1 MIRSTIKQVLIG
13 AIAGVVASA
22 ALAAESEFSVPAGK
36 LSSAVISYSRQSG
49 EEVIFRADDIQDAL
63 TLGVSG
69 RYPHERA
76 LEILLANTGFSAH
89 RSETGAIVIVRA
101 KPAAIP
107 ALQPTNNIIAMAEP
121 PRANRASVPRSDEP
135 IEEVIVTGNVVSRLD
150 LSDTSESGSRLG
162 LSLKDTP
169 ASIEM
174 LGSDVMQARGY
185 QEVSDAL
192 SKLPGVTAGDRS
204 SATFWGSFA
213 MRGFERA
220 QLTLLRDG
228 IYLGPATMVM
238 RQQNT
243 FNLDRIEVLRGP
255 SSVLNGNGSIAGAI
269 NTVNKSARA
278 TDDTRFNA
286 LVSYGRYDAYNA
298 GLGVEGP
305 AADNLFYRVDASYF
319 STGSFVD
326 NSDAYSTN
334 ITGSLLWQA
343 SDKLSLKLAL
353 DYLDDDGPD
362 YFGTPLVPGSVARD
376 PMDVVRTAGGYVIDR
391 AMRFRNYNIQE
402 GTSNAQQTFGR
413 VEMDWQ
419 PTGNVSVKNTLYGY
433 KADRHWLNADTAVYC
448 EPALATT
455 FPCIG
460 PEHQGQIQRYYA
472 YFALWHEQEQFG
484 DRFTVNFAT
493 PIGDR
498 DVRWVVGGEYSDVD
512 FSRTSGYR
520 VTAPLADGDSVD
532 PWNPTPGNYGPLE
545 LVAVAPTG
553 IENRAVFAESMIELL
568 EPLKLVTAARYE
580 ELKLD
585 RANVSLRPANYG
597 VTTDRWSRT
606 FKYWSYRAGLVY
618 AVNDA
623 VSLYGQTSNAK
634 DPVGTNLFIA
644 TSSQNFELTPAKI
657 WEVGLKATLL
667 DGKAEATLA
676 YYDIK
681 RDDVAETIG
690 RDSASLI
697 GKRTSKGVEV
707 STRFSPT
714 RSFDLGFAAAYT
726 DALILPSPNAVALA
740 NKRPANIPEWTASA
754 YAHYRDLAGLPIDV
768 GLGARYMDERF
779 ANHTNTAVLSDY
791 VIVDLSLGWT
801 VNDSMRVSLRSDNVF
816 DEEYIPWSMTGY
828 FGSFAPGG
836 FIYGNE
842 LPVGSPRTYS
852 VTLEARF

>member
-1 MIRSTIKQVLIG
+1 MIRSTFKHVLIG
-13 AIAGVVASA
+13 AIASAIATA
-22 ALAAESEFSVPAGK
+22 ALAAESEFSVPAGT
-36 LSSAVISYSRQSG
+36 LSSAVISYSQQSG
-49 EEVIFRADDIQDAL
+49 EEVIFRVEDIRGARTQ
-63 TLGVSG
+63 GVSG

-89 RSETGAIVIVRA
+89 RSASGTIVIVRA
-101 KPAAIP
+101 KPAMP
-107 ALQPTNNIIAMAEP
+107 ALQPTNIAAVTESAP
-121 PRANRASVPRSDEP
+121 ANRAGETRTEETL
-135 IEEVIVTGNVVSRLD
+135 EEVVVTGNVVSRLD
-150 LSDTSESGSRLG
+150 LSDASSSGSRLG

-169 ASIEM
+169 ASIEL

-228 IYLGPATMVM
+228 IWLGPATMVM

-269 NTVNKSARA
+269 NTVNKSAKA

-319 STGSFVD
+319 SSGSFVP

-343 SDKLSLKLAL
+343 SDTFSLKFAI

-362 YFGTPLVPGSVARD
+362 YFGTPLVPESVARD

-391 AMRFRNYNIQE
+391 AMRFKNYNIQE
-402 GTSNAQQTFGR
+402 GTSNAQQSFAR

-419 PTGNVSVKNTLYGY
+419 PSSSVNVKNTLYGY
-433 KADRHWLNADTAVYC
+433 KADRHWLNADAGVYC
-448 EPALATT
+448 EPALAAT

-484 DRFTVNFAT
+484 DRLTVNFET
-493 PIGDR
+493 PLGDR
-498 DVRWVVGGEYSDVD
+498 DLRWVVGAEYSDID
-512 FSRTSGYR
+512 FARTSGYR
-520 VTAPLADGDSVD
+520 VNAPLEDGDSVD

-545 LVAVAPTG
+545 MIAVAPTG
-553 IENRAVFAESMIELL
+553 VENRAVFAEGMIELA

-580 ELKLD
+580 ELTLD
-585 RANVSLRPANYG
+585 RATVSLRPANYG
-597 VTTDRWSRT
+597 TTTDQWSRT
-606 FKYWSYRAGLVY
+606 FKFWSYRAGLVY
-618 AVNDA
+618 ELTDA
-623 VSLYGQTSNAK
+623 VSVYGQTSNAK
-634 DPVGTNLFIA
+634 DPVGANLFIA
-644 TSSQNFELTPAKI
+644 SSSQNFDLTPAKI

-667 DGKAEATLA
+667 AGKAEATLA
-676 YYDIK
+676 YYDIE
-681 RDDVAETIG
+681 RDDVSETIG

-697 GKRTSKGVEV
+697 GKRTSKGVEL

-714 RSFDLGFAAAYT
+714 RSFDLGLAAAYT
-726 DALILPSPNAVALA
+726 DASILPSANAVAIA
-740 NKRPANIPEWTASA
+740 NKRPANVPEWTASA
-754 YAHYRDLAGLPIDV
+754 YAHYRDVARLPIDI
-768 GLGARYMDERF
+768 GIGARYMDERY
-779 ANHTNTAVLSDY
+779 ANHSNTALMSDY

-801 VNDSMRVSLRSDNVF
+801 VNDSMRISLRTDNAF
-816 DEEYIPWSMTGY
+816 DEEYIPWSSTGY
-828 FGSFAPGG
+828 FDSFAPGG
-836 FIYGNE
+836 FIYANE

-852 VTLEARF
+852 VTIEARF